1 LGEISPDTMEKAECD
16 TCADY
21 VAVGRAAL
29 GTRELR
35 IGGGA
40 ALALPGESSALWSR
54 VVGLGFD
61 KPVTIDLIERVIDFC
76 REQKIASATIQRAPQ
91 AEPASW
97 PEICASLVTSRPVI

>member
-1 LGEISPDTMEKAECD
+1 LGEISPDTMEKAECE
-16 TCADY
+16 TGADH
-21 VAVGRAAL
+21 VAAGRAAL

-61 KPVTIDLIERVIDFC
+61 EPVTIELIECAIDFY
-76 REQKIASATIQRAPQ
+76 REQKIVSAIVKTAYSDPIPKAVDAPSS
-91 AEPASW
+91 A
-97 PEICASLVTSRPVI
+97 VSRPVV